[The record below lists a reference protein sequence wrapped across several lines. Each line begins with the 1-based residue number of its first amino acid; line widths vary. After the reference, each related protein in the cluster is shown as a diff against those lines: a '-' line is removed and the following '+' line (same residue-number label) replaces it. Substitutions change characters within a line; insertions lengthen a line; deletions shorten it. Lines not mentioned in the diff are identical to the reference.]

1 MQVQHNQVA
10 LVVIRKMGRCPRFP
24 VFGSKRQTQKFLM
37 FKAIENGHADTVIAP
52 IEAKVNINAK
62 NAVSVSQMRD
72 ASILGLCVSI
82 IVCL

>member
-1 MQVQHNQVA
+1 
-10 LVVIRKMGRCPRFP
+10 
-24 VFGSKRQTQKFLM
+24 M